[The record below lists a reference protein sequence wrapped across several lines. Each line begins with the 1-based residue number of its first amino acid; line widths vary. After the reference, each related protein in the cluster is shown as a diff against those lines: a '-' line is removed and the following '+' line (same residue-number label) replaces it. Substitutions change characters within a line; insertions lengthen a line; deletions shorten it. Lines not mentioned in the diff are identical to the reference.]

1 MITLVWSEKCDSY
14 LPGPEHH
21 IRPPGKKHSKEEKA
35 ARNPFPFLKLD
46 IVSSH
51 DMGQQRLNF
60 TGRKESS
67 GTVNEQ

>member
-1 MITLVWSEKCDSY
+1 MITLVWSENCDSL

-21 IRPPGKKHSKEEKA
+21 IRLPGKTRYKEENV

-51 DMGQQRLNF
+51 DMGQQRFNF